1 MADDAIDRKAEERM
15 EFSTSKEVS
24 VAPTFEAMHLKENL
38 LRGIYAYGYESP
50 SAVQSRAI
58 VQICKGRDTIAQA
71 QSGTGKTAT
80 FSISILQVID
90 TAVRESQALVLSPT
104 RELATQIQS
113 VLLALGDYMNVQCH
127 ACIGGTNVGEDIR
140 KLDYGQHVVSGTPGR
155 VADMI
160 RRRNL
165 RTRNIKMLVLD
176 EADELLNRGFR
187 EQIYDVYRYLPPATQ
202 VVVVSATLPYD
213 VLDMTTKF
221 MTDPVR
227 VLVKRDELTL
237 EGLKQY
243 FIAVEKEEW
252 KFDTL
257 CDLYD
262 TLTITQAVIFCNTR
276 RKVDWL
282 TDKMRDANF
291 TVSSMHGEMPQKE
304 RDSIMQEF
312 RQGNS
317 RVLISTDVW
326 ARGIDVQ
333 QVSLVI
339 NYDLPSNRE
348 NYIHRIGR
356 SGRFGRKGVAIN
368 FVTSEDVRILRD
380 IERKCTYDRRMRT
393 IANSLH
399 SLLLHP
405 DRRDADECC
414 RPACLSIAD
423 VPDEHIEISR
433 LRLDDYR
440 PNSWL
445 LPAKPKAWIDI
456 VHATAP
462 KRMTWCKDCVIGK
475 RPLGMEMGI
484 CSQNVS
490 CLIVVLYEAPA
501 DASKV

>member
-1 MADDAIDRKAEERM
+1 M
-15 EFSTSKEVS
+15 
-24 VAPTFEAMHLKENL
+24 
-38 LRGIYAYGYESP
+38 G
-50 SAVQSRAI
+50 
-58 VQICKGRDTIAQA
+58 
-71 QSGTGKTAT
+71 
-80 FSISILQVID
+80 
-90 TAVRESQALVLSPT
+90 
-104 RELATQIQS
+104 
-113 VLLALGDYMNVQCH
+113 LGDYMNVQCH

-187 EQIYDVYRYLPPATQ
+187 EQIYDV
-202 VVVVSATLPYD
+202 VSATLPYD
-213 VLDMTTKF
+213 VLEMTTKF

-227 VLVKRDELTL
+227 ILVKRDELTL

-243 FIAVEKEEW
+243 FIAIEKEEW

-282 TDKMRDANF
+282 TDKMREANF
-291 TVSSMHGEMPQKE
+291 TVSAMHGDMPQRE
-304 RDSIMQEF
+304 RDSIMQDF
-312 RQGNS
+312 RQANS

-368 FVTSEDVRILRD
+368 FVTQDDVRILRD
-380 IERKCTYDRRMRT
+380 IERK
-393 IANSLH
+393 
-399 SLLLHP
+399 
-405 DRRDADECC
+405 
-414 RPACLSIAD
+414 
-423 VPDEHIEISR
+423 
-433 LRLDDYR
+433 
-440 PNSWL
+440 
-445 LPAKPKAWIDI
+445 
-456 VHATAP
+456 
-462 KRMTWCKDCVIGK
+462 
-475 RPLGMEMGI
+475 
-484 CSQNVS
+484 
-490 CLIVVLYEAPA
+490 
-501 DASKV
+501 